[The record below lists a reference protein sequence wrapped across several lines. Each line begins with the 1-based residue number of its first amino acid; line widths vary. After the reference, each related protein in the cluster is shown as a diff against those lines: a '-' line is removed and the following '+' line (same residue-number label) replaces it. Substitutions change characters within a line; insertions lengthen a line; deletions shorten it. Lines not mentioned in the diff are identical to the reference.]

1 MSHNSRT
8 VFIDGD
14 ACPVRD
20 EAVRIS
26 GRYDLPVVLVSSY
39 AHETSKTFPS
49 HVQKITVDQEAEAAD
64 MAIVKGVKKGDVVIT
79 QDHGLA
85 GLLIAKGVHVL
96 TPRGRIITDLYIN
109 TLLSI
114 RHDQGKLRRAGKK
127 TKGPK
132 KMSNEDRRHFENQFE
147 KILSNRQEF

>member
-1 MSHNSRT
+1 MSEYSTT
-8 VFIDGD
+8 VIIDGD

-20 EAVRIS
+20 ETIALC
-26 GRYDLPVVLVSSY
+26 GRYHLPVLLVSSY
-39 AHETSKTFPS
+39 AHETNKTFPS
-49 HVQKITVDQEAEAAD
+49 HVQKITVDQEKEAAD
-64 MAIVKGVKKGDVVIT
+64 MAIVERVQKGDVVVT

-85 GLLIAKGVHVL
+85 GLLIAKGVKVL
-96 TPRGRIITDLYIN
+96 TPRGKVVTDLYIN

-132 KMSNEDRRHFENQFE
+132 KMTKEDRNHFLCQLE
-147 KILSNRQEF
+147 KILSS

>member
-1 MSHNSRT
+1 MSDNFKT

-20 EAVRIS
+20 EAIS
-26 GRYDLPVVLVSSY
+26 IAGRFQLPVVLVSSY
-39 AHETSKTFPS
+39 AHETSKVFPP

-64 MAIVKGVKKGDVVIT
+64 MAIVKNVKKGDVVVT

-96 TPRGRIITDLYIN
+96 TPRGKIVTDLYIN

-132 KMSNEDRRHFENQFE
+132 KMTDADRNHFEDQFE